1 MQWTTFCRTLDACRR
16 FFYGLAEIV
25 PIATHQN
32 GQWQDKPWWMASS
45 VQRLRPLSSPV
56 QARKRRRG
64 HILMN
69 HKQAMERSLRKT
81 SGMDPVSE
89 SLLFSRKHHDLHCRA
104 AEGHTLVNDRN
115 PTKTGKRCNLLS
127 GVNCLVDLQ
136 DASLMPLI
144 IYRQS
149 SKTCAHRENRLNL
162 IAKPP

>member
-16 FFYGLAEIV
+16 FFSGLAEIV

-45 VQRLRPLSSPV
+45 VQRLRLCRSPF
-56 QARKRRRG
+56 QARKTPSWA
-64 HILMN
+64 HLDES
-69 HKQAMERSLRKT
+69 QASNGTQPARLE
-81 SGMDPVSE
+81 GMDPVSE

-104 AEGHTLVNDRN
+104 AEGHTLVNDRS

>member
-1 MQWTTFCRTLDACRR
+1 
-16 FFYGLAEIV
+16 
-25 PIATHQN
+25 
-32 GQWQDKPWWMASS
+32 MASS
-45 VQRLRPLSSPV
+45 VQRLRPLSSPF
-56 QARKRRRG
+56 QARKTPSWA
-64 HILMN
+64 HLDES
-69 HKQAMERSLRKT
+69 QASNGTQPARPEEWIQLAKAYFLA
-81 SGMDPVSE
+81 E
-89 SLLFSRKHHDLHCRA
+89 KHHDLHCRA
-104 AEGHTLVNDRN
+104 AEGHTLVNDRS